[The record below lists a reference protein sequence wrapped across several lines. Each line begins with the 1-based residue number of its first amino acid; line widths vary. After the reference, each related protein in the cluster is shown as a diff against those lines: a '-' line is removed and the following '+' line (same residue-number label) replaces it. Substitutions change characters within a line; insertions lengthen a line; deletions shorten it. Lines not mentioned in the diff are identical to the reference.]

1 MFFNVLIDKI
11 KKVPNMYHANHQIF

>member
-1 MFFNVLIDKI
+1 VLIDKI